1 MRIKTKSLRV
11 DISSHDVDDEVLK
24 VLGSAV
30 GVALS
35 MVTRSHHMPFM
46 VLNEY
51 DVLDGHNLSV
61 VYTIDIKD
69 TK

>member
-1 MRIKTKSLRV
+1 MRIKTKSLRI
-11 DISSHDVDDEVLK
+11 DLSSHDVDDETLK

-35 MVTRSHHMPFM
+35 MLTRSHHMPFM

-61 VYTIDIKD
+61 IYTIDFKD
-69 TK
+69 P